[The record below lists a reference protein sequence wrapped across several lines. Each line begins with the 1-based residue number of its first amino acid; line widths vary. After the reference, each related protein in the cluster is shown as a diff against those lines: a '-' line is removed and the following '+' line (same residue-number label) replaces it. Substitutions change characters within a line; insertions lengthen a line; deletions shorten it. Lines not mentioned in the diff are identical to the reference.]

1 MICATCGR
9 DNPSHLTFC
18 QDCGARLAPRVA
30 PPTPPIGL
38 HRDAMGSVHP
48 AQHAPAPPSTDAPP
62 RSGDA
67 PKPRPSAPEFSFA
80 PRQVSEPAIEK
91 PVEKATCPTCGTQNP
106 PNLRFCNSCG
116 TVLAAP
122 AARDSSPKPIAPAA
136 APAPPPPPAPPPV
149 PAAVAP
155 APPVPVG
162 PAHAVP
168 PAAKAPV
175 IAPSPVVGIGPSGA
189 PALTTVRVCS
199 RCRGAC
205 DPNSQFCKFCGAS
218 LVDAATSSVPA
229 AGAAPRPSTPS
240 AQAAIA
246 AIPAPA
252 SSPPM
257 APPTAPAFRPP
268 SVPPGAAPFAPPPGA
283 APFGPPPGAAP
294 AMSEPPPAAAA
305 SPNAAAARRS
315 NPAIVPAPATGRASA
330 PARGRL
336 IVITKD
342 GAEGATYP
350 IIDQVDIGRD
360 EGDVVVKDDR
370 YLSPRHARI
379 TWKESDGGGLYLRD
393 LGSVNGVFMRL
404 PTKPA
409 QGSSPGPGAHE
420 AVLRDQDLILIGQQV
435 IRFEVV
441 KDAEEGLGPAVEHGT
456 MVFGTPAGPR
466 YARLCQRTV
475 EGVTR
480 DVYHLRKAETVL
492 GRESGDIV
500 FTEDPFLSRR
510 HAAVRTDVA
519 KRTFS
524 LVDFGSSN
532 GTFLQVRGEVALR
545 TGDEFRVGQ
554 QLFRVVV
561 G

>member
-1 MICATCGR
+1 LICATCGR
-9 DNPSHLTFC
+9 ENPAHLTFC

-38 HRDAMGSVHP
+38 HRDALAG
-48 AQHAPAPPSTDAPP
+48 AAPGDAPP
-62 RSGDA
+62 RSGEP

-80 PRQVSEPAIEK
+80 PRVGSDPGAERAAEK
-91 PVEKATCPTCGTQNP
+91 PADKIACPSCGASNA
-106 PNLRFCNSCG
+106 PNLRFCNHCG
-116 TVLAAP
+116 TTLGAPPPRDSSPRPITAPLPAPSPQPAIAPGAAP
-122 AARDSSPKPIAPAA
+122 AAPLGPKAQL
-136 APAPPPPPAPPPV
+136 
-149 PAAVAP
+149 
-155 APPVPVG
+155 
-162 PAHAVP
+162 
-168 PAAKAPV
+168 
-175 IAPSPVVGIGPSGA
+175 IAPSPVVGIGAGA
-189 PALTTVRVCS
+189 PLTTARICS

-205 DPNSQFCKFCGAS
+205 EPTAQFCKFCGAS
-218 LVDAATSSVPA
+218 LVDSPITSSAPSA
-229 AGAAPRPSTPS
+229 AAPSRPSSPAS

-246 AIPAPA
+246 AIPAPSRPS
-252 SSPPM
+252 SSPPI
-257 APPTAPAFRPP
+257 APPTAPSFRPA
-268 SVPPGAAPFAPPPGA
+268 S
-283 APFGPPPGAAP
+283 
-294 AMSEPPPAAAA
+294 SPPAAPSSPAVSASPSAQAPATAPDASRSTRSNSGPAALAA
-305 SPNAAAARRS
+305 SPSR
-315 NPAIVPAPATGRASA
+315 APAA
-330 PARGRL
+330 ARGRL
-336 IVITKD
+336 VVITKD
-342 GAEGATYP
+342 GAEGAAYT
-350 IIDQVDIGRD
+350 IVDQLDIGRD

-379 TWKESDGGGLYLRD
+379 TWRESERALYLRD
-393 LGSVNGVFMRL
+393 LASVNGVFLRL
-404 PTKPA
+404 QTRAASAGSTP
-409 QGSSPGPGAHE
+409 SSPSQATPPQGQPQAAGYE

-480 DVYHLRKAETVL
+480 DVYHVRKAETVL

-510 HAAVRTDVA
+510 HAAIRADA
-519 KRTFS
+519 SKRTFW

-532 GTFLQVRGEVALR
+532 GTFLQIRGEVALKS
-545 TGDEFRVGQ
+545 GDEFRVGQ